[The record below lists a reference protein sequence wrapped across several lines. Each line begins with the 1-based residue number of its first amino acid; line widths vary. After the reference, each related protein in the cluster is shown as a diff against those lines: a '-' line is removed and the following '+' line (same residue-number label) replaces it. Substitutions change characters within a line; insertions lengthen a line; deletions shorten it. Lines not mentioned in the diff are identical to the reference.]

1 MLQELV
7 ERLVAQHCVAL
18 ALLHGEIQVAF
29 EEAAAAL
36 AARFPDLRQ
45 VHGGV
50 FSGHLRAV
58 LLAMNGVDRLTRRG
72 ESTRKVPEGAS
83 CGPQSTLR
91 MSMGLNSSVRLGDPS
106 MMWTRV
112 RKLTPQIVE
121 TLASLTPQP
130 MPAPKAGAQMTL
142 DAGQQDR
149 VFGPEGIGEQY
160 ELVLYWWPR
169 ADLSGVENAILA
181 AVADLGVS
189 GEERILAFAPLPA
202 AVRPERVSD
211 VDTGEDYE
219 PAGDYEQFLPKKSS
233 DTGDPGA

>member
-1 MLQELV
+1 
-7 ERLVAQHCVAL
+7 
-18 ALLHGEIQVAF
+18 
-29 EEAAAAL
+29 
-36 AARFPDLRQ
+36 
-45 VHGGV
+45 
-50 FSGHLRAV
+50 
-58 LLAMNGVDRLTRRG
+58 
-72 ESTRKVPEGAS
+72 
-83 CGPQSTLR
+83 
-91 MSMGLNSSVRLGDPS
+91 
-106 MMWTRV
+106 
-112 RKLTPQIVE
+112 
-121 TLASLTPQP
+121 
-130 MPAPKAGAQMTL
+130 MTL